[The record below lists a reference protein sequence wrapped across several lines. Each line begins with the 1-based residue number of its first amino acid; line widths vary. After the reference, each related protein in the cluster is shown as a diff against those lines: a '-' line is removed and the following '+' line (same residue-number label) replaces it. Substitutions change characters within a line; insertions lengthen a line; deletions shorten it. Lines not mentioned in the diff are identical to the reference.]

1 MTLKFIANKIGF
13 ILWKADDSLLD
24 WSAES
29 DYKEP
34 KL

>member
-1 MTLKFIANKIGF
+1 MMLKFIANKIGF
-13 ILWKADDSLLD
+13 ILWKAGDFLLD
-24 WSAES
+24 WSTES